1 MHKHQPRKT
10 GGAERLKIGRET
22 QGYTVQLIM
31 DGRIDGNVSLMVT
44 RQKDPFPPRQ
54 EEGTSMLTKPDSTD
68 S

>member
-31 DGRIDGNVSLMVT
+31 DGRIDGNVS
-44 RQKDPFPPRQ
+44 
-54 EEGTSMLTKPDSTD
+54 
-68 S
+68 